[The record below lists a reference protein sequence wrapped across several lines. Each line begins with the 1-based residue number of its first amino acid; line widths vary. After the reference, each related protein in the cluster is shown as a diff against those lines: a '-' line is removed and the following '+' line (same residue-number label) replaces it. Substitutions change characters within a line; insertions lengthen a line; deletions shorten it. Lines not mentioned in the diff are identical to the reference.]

1 MVRVHQKYSDQGFEI
16 LAFPCNQFMKQEPGT
31 NAEIKAFAR
40 ELYGAEF
47 MMFEKTNVNGSQ
59 CCEVYKYLRR
69 NSELFDAKKGEA
81 KEIPWNFSKFL
92 VDSEGKVVSYHDPRI
107 LPNDLEKN
115 IEAILKK
122 AAEKDS
128 LAKM

>member
-1 MVRVHQKYSDQGFEI
+1 
-16 LAFPCNQFMKQEPGT
+16 
-31 NAEIKAFAR
+31 
-40 ELYGAEF
+40 

-59 CCEVYKYLRR
+59 CCDVYKYLRR

>member
-1 MVRVHQKYSDQGFEI
+1 MVRVHQKYRDQGFEI

-92 VDSEGKVVSYHDPRI
+92 VDSEGKVISYHDPRI
-107 LPNDLEKN
+107 SPNDLEKN

-122 AAEKDS
+122 AAEKES
-128 LAKM
+128 LGKM

>member
-1 MVRVHQKYSDQGFEI
+1 
-16 LAFPCNQFMKQEPGT
+16 MKQEPGS

-47 MMFEKTNVNGSQ
+47 MLFEKTNVNGSG

-81 KEIPWNFSKFL
+81 KEIPWNFAKFL
-92 VDSEGKVVSYHDPRI
+92 VDSQGRVVSYHDPRV

-115 IEAILKK
+115 IQEIIKRA
-122 AAEKDS
+122 DQGQS
-128 LAKM
+128 

>member
-1 MVRVHQKYSDQGFEI
+1 MHRKYRDQGFEI
-16 LAFPCNQFMKQEPGT
+16 LAFPCNQFMKQEPGS

-47 MMFEKTNVNGSQ
+47 MMFEKTNVNGAQ

-92 VDSEGKVVSYHDPRI
+92 IDSEGKVVSYHDPRI

-122 AAEKDS
+122 AAEKES
-128 LAKM
+128 LGKM